1 MLGLSTIY
9 LITLIALILGKQYRY
24 RERER
29 GDNSIDKR
37 VEFKYWTTL
46 FKI

>member
-9 LITLIALILGKQYRY
+9 LITLIALILGKQYIY
-24 RERER
+24 IYIERERER
-29 GDNSIDKR
+29 ER